1 MTCTEQEPDIPGK
14 ATVDQSILSE
24 VTSLP
29 TSTRAQPRLA
39 KPDLD
44 QNGSTGQSTP
54 EELCSVRQ
62 QSPNFL
68 APGTSFVEDIFSHRL
83 SGGGGWSGD
92 DSSTLHLLCALF
104 LLLILHQSYLQSS
117 GIRSWRLETSALN
130 HILSNLLCS
139 HS

>member
-54 EELCSVRQ
+54 EELCSLHQ
-62 QSPNFL
+62 QTPNFL
-68 APGTSFVEDIFSHRL
+68 APGTSFVEDIFFPQIKW
-83 SGGGGWSGD
+83 GWGMVW
-92 DSSTLHLLCALF
+92 
-104 LLLILHQSYLQSS
+104 
-117 GIRSWRLETSALN
+117 G
-130 HILSNLLCS
+130 
-139 HS
+139 